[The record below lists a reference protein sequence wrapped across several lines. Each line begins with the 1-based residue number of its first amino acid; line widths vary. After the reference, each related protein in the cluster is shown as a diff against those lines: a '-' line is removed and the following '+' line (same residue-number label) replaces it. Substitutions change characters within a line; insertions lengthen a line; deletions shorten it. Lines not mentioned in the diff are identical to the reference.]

1 MAALVHSSL
10 AFVLVK
16 SELKTDK
23 ERTDLGED
31 AAEGGIPVVCLLVT
45 PPPPGEPQ
53 PHSQQTPVPSES

>member
-16 SELKTDK
+16 SELNGNK
-23 ERTDLGED
+23 ERTDLGEG

-45 PPPPGEPQ
+45 PPPPPPPHPEP
-53 PHSQQTPVPSES
+53 QTPVPSES